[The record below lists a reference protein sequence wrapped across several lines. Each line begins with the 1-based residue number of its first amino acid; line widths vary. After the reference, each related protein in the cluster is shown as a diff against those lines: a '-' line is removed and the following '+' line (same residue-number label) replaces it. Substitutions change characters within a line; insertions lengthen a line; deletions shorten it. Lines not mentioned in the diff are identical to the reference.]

1 MTPSL
6 TPTDLARLATAADAL
21 LSPLAS
27 PDGAAWR
34 TRVTGAMR
42 ELFGIDNALFVT
54 TEGERLRFDCDTA
67 PPAVL
72 RRFEQLTRA
81 EARTGRI
88 RSVDTLVDTW
98 FQRRAAMGVEIYNEP
113 LNDRMVDYQLHRS
126 TIVNEAV
133 RPGGMYDF
141 LGFMTATAGHELML
155 FMGHERPGR
164 SRFGSDGE
172 LPVLR
177 ALLPA
182 FRAGH
187 QALAAVGAHRAALG
201 ATLDELTD
209 AVLVVGPDGRAL
221 HRNTA
226 LVRLLAAD
234 PQRER
239 LEAAL
244 LLASC
249 GWTGTARRTATP
261 RAAEQRVATSVGRY
275 VVRASH
281 LPPDLLGEAGGAL
294 VTVVRDVAGADAAR
308 TLPARFGLTQRE
320 AEVAQALARRL
331 TNAEVARAL
340 GISPH
345 TAERHTERVLAKL
358 GVRSRH
364 EVAQKLHEENDTL
377 ALAVA

>member
-1 MTPSL
+1 MTPTL

-21 LSPLAS
+21 LSPLAC
-27 PDGAAWR
+27 PDACAWR
-34 TRVTGAMR
+34 SRVTGAMR
-42 ELFGIDNALFVT
+42 DLFGIDNALFVS
-54 TEGERLRFDCDTA
+54 TEGSTEGARLRFHCDTA

-72 RRFEQLTRA
+72 HRFEQLTRA

-88 RSVDTLVDTW
+88 RSIDALVDTW
-98 FQRRAAMGVEIYNEP
+98 FQRRAALGVEIYNEP
-113 LNDRMVDYQLHRS
+113 LNDRMVDGQLHRS

-141 LGFMTATAGHELML
+141 LGFMTVTAGHELML

-187 QALAAVGAHRAALG
+187 HALATVGAHRAALG
-201 ATLDELTD
+201 ATLDRLAD
-209 AVLVVGPDGRAL
+209 ALLVVGPDGRAL
-221 HRNTA
+221 HRNAA

-244 LLASC
+244 LAASRTS
-249 GWTGTARRTATP
+249 TGRGVRR
-261 RAAEQRVATSVGRY
+261 AEQHVATCVGRY

-281 LPPDLLGEAGGAL
+281 LPPELLGEAGGTL
-294 VTVVRDVAGADAAR
+294 VTVARADAGADAADA
-308 TLPARFGLTQRE
+308 LPARFGLTRRE

-364 EVAQKLHEENDTL
+364 EVAQRLHEENDAL